1 MFRSTGINEIKG
13 SLSINWKPTEYW
25 LWAGLN
31 EAAGGEN
38 ISPSQAVFVFVY
50 QRSHR
55 GGISH
60 SSQTLRTRRPSGI
73 CATTWAFYTSTA
85 VVLASGRVFLN
96 TQAKHICFFFTR
108 TYKIMWFTCFNT
120 CWSSV
125 RVCYDVFAQHL
136 KDFSLIFHILEIET
150 STWWERSHTSKI
162 WITWHIRANPQFIR
176 HIIHFIYPLFIF
188 VHLNNQSSEDTL
200 RENCTFLW
208 FWSFFSNY
216 KNFWHKIQSEL
227 MLGSVG
233 GVFMWDFMTGG
244 VQVNESIKEQVHLK
258 ISKRKHFPH
267 KQISKKQRS
276 AMYKRCFGPWRR
288 SAEVCAG

>member
-200 RENCTFLW
+200 RENCTFSMILV
-208 FWSFFSNY
+208 FLF
-216 KNFWHKIQSEL
+216 KLQEL
-227 MLGSVG
+227 LAQNTKWAHVG
-233 GVFMWDFMTGG
+233 ECGW
-244 VQVNESIKEQVHLK
+244 
-258 ISKRKHFPH
+258 
-267 KQISKKQRS
+267 
-276 AMYKRCFGPWRR
+276 CFYVRFYDRR
-288 SAEVCAG
+288 CAGQWIYKGTSAFKNIKKETFPTQTDQ